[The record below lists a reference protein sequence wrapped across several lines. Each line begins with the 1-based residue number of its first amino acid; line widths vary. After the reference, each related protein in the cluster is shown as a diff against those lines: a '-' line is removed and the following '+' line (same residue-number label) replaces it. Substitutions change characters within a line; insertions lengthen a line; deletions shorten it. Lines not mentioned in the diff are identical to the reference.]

1 MTERRTTPRR
11 AFAYYM
17 RVVDDETGQLVGH
30 LADIS
35 PRGFKLDCSHPLPL
49 DKDFR
54 LRMDLTGDVSDK
66 PFITFTARSKW
77 SSPDPTDPFVHNV
90 GFEIIN
96 ISMIDGKIFQNVVE
110 KYGSPEPR
118 W

>member
-1 MTERRTTPRR
+1 MNERRMTPRR

-35 PRGFKLDCSHPLPL
+35 LRGFKLDCSYPLPL
-49 DKDFR
+49 ERDFR
-54 LRMDLTGDVSDK
+54 LRMDLTGDVSNR

-77 SSPDPTDPFVHNV
+77 SSPDPTAPFVHNV
-90 GFEIIN
+90 GFEIVH
-96 ISMIDGKIFQNVVE
+96 ISIPEDQIFQNVVE
-110 KYGSPEPR
+110 KYGSSETR

>member
-1 MTERRTTPRR
+1 MNERRMTPRR

-35 PRGFKLDCSHPLPL
+35 PRGFKLDCSQPLPL
-49 DKDFR
+49 ERDFR
-54 LRMDLTGDVSDK
+54 LRMDLTGDVSDR

-77 SSPDPTDPFVHNV
+77 SSPDPTDPFVYNV
-90 GFEIIN
+90 GFEMVH
-96 ISMIDGKIFQNVVE
+96 ISIHEGKIFQNVVE
-110 KYGSPEPR
+110 KYGSLETR